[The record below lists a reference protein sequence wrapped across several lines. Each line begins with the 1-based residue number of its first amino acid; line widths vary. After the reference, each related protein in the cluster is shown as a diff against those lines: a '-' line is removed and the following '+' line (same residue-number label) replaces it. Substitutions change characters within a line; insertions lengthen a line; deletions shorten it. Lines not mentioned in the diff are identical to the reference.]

1 MTLPAVVIDITL
13 KQNPYR
19 VLQKKELVFAEE
31 VYSPL
36 HCIYY
41 GFDRYKQLYY
51 IFLYRHLL
59 VLLHVA
65 PKSRKKRE
73 VIFYDRTSLYR
84 S

>member
-1 MTLPAVVIDITL
+1 MTLLAGVIDITL

-31 VYSPL
+31 L
-36 HCIYY
+36 YY